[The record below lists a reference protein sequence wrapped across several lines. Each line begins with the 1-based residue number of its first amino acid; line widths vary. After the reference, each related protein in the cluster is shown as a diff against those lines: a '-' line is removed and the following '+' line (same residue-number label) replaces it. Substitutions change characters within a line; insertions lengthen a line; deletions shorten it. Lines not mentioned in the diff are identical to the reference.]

1 MALVDRIH
9 DVRPLDFSKVRP
21 WRVENTVVGWIPH
34 EFAYRLAG
42 YPAVFAVTQDEVR
55 LAAGLDDFAKRS
67 RAVDAA
73 IRALVAD
80 GAIRYYRGESY
91 AVGHG
96 FHEPPLLS
104 IDRGAATQF
113 GIRSY
118 GVHCNGYVGGG
129 EAMRLWVAR
138 RAADKATWPGK
149 LDHIAAG
156 GQPIGLGLFENLVKE
171 CGEEAGI
178 PAALAQQA
186 RPAGYVSFLTETV
199 EGIDNGTI
207 FSYDLA
213 LPENFIPVTADGE
226 VEWFEL
232 WPVAR
237 VIERLAGSD
246 DFVFDSALIVID
258 FLMRHGFIA
267 PDDPDY
273 VEIGLGLRR

>member
-1 MALVDRIH
+1 MALVDRIR
-9 DVRPLDFSKVRP
+9 DVRPLDFSRVRP
-21 WRVENTVVGWIPH
+21 WRVGPEIVGWIPQD
-34 EFAYRLAG
+34 FALRLRAIPDLFDVG
-42 YPAVFAVTQDEVR
+42 GDEIV
-55 LAAGLDDFAKRS
+55 LAPGLDDFKKRT
-67 RAVDAA
+67 RAVDGA

-80 GAIRYYRGESY
+80 GSIRRYRGEAY
-91 AVGHG
+91 AVGRA
-96 FHEPPLLS
+96 FREPPLMA
-104 IDRGAATQF
+104 IDRGAATRF

-118 GVHCNGYVGGG
+118 GVHCNGYVGSRND
-129 EAMRLWVAR
+129 MKIWVAR

-178 PAALAQQA
+178 PANLAERA

-199 EGIDNGTI
+199 EGIDNGMI
-207 FSYDLA
+207 FAYDLA
-213 LPENFIPVTADGE
+213 LPEDFMPIAADGE

-232 WPVAR
+232 WPVVR
-237 VIERLAGSD
+237 VIDRLAGSD
-246 DFVFDSALIVID
+246 DFVFDSALVVID
-258 FLMRHGFIA
+258 FLMRHGFIT

>member
-1 MALVDRIH
+1 MALVDRIR
-9 DVRPLDFSKVRP
+9 DVRSLDFSRLLA
-21 WRVENTVVGWIPH
+21 WRVGPELVGWIPQDFALRLRAFPDVF
-34 EFAYRLAG
+34 EFG
-42 YPAVFAVTQDEVR
+42 IDEIA
-55 LAAGLDDFAKRS
+55 LAAELDDFEMRTRS
-67 RAVDAA
+67 VDGA

-80 GAIRYYRGESY
+80 GSIRHYRGESY
-91 AVGHG
+91 AVGRA
-96 FHEPPLLS
+96 FHEPPLMA
-104 IDRGAATQF
+104 IDRGAAAQF

-118 GVHCNGYVGGG
+118 GVHCNGFVGSR
-129 EAMRLWVAR
+129 EDMKIWVAR

-178 PAALAQQA
+178 PPYLAGQA
-186 RPAGYVSFLTETV
+186 QPAGYVSFLTETV
-199 EGIDNGTI
+199 EGIDNGMI

-213 LPENFIPVTADGE
+213 LPEDFMPVAADRE

-237 VIERLAGSD
+237 VIDRLAGSD
-246 DFVFDSALIVID
+246 DFVFDSALVVID
-258 FLMRHGFIA
+258 FLMRHGFIT

>member
-1 MALVDRIH
+1 VALVDRVR
-9 DVRPLDFSKVRP
+9 DVRPLDFSRVRP
-21 WRVENTVVGWIPH
+21 WRVEDTIVGWIPH
-34 EFAYRLAG
+34 SFAHRLAL
-42 YPAVFAVTQDEVR
+42 YPAVFAVTENEVR
-55 LAAGLDDFAKRS
+55 IAAGLDNFEERS
-67 RAVDAA
+67 RAVDGA
-73 IRALVAD
+73 IQALVAA
-80 GAIRYYRGESY
+80 GAIPRYRGESY
-91 AVGHG
+91 AVGPS
-96 FHEPPLLS
+96 FHARPLLS

-118 GVHCNGYVGGG
+118 GVHCNGYVGS
-129 EAMRLWVAR
+129 RDDLKIWVAR

-149 LDHIAAG
+149 LDHVAAG
-156 GQPIGLGLFENLVKE
+156 GQPVGIGLFENLVKE

-178 PAALAQQA
+178 PASLALQA

-213 LPENFIPVTADGE
+213 LPEDFMPVAADGE

-237 VIERLAGSD
+237 VIDRLSGSD
-246 DFVFDSALIVID
+246 DFVFDSALVVID